1 MRELDRVTSFRIL
14 PDMDKLIETR
24 RKILQMC
31 RSEYI
36 RYCLRKEAG
45 LLDGV

>member
-1 MRELDRVTSFRIL
+1 MRELNRVTCFRIL
-14 PDMDKLIETR
+14 PDMDQLIETR
-24 RKILQMC
+24 KKILQMS

-45 LLDGV
+45 II